1 MGKKP
6 SGKKNLTYF
15 GEKEEKAVVD
25 YLNAKTLDEKSFI
38 YSNFL
43 KTPFSKMISSII
55 RRYNL
60 QRKGY
65 TFEEVFNDTESF
77 LITKMNMFDPTKN
90 FKAYS
95 YYGTTCRNYLTGL
108 LTKDGKEKTKKISY
122 DEIPKVIDDEN
133 HAIKYND
140 AVYVERETL
149 IIKKLLERIKNIQVN
164 NNLDANEEKIL
175 FALIEIFSNYE
186 NLFNESVKNNNKFN
200 KSLILLFIKDLTN
213 LNLKEIRCGMKKF
226 KNVYKDIILEI
237 NQ

>member
-90 FKAYS
+90 FKAYF
-95 YYGTTCRNYLTGL
+95 
-108 LTKDGKEKTKKISY
+108 
-122 DEIPKVIDDEN
+122 
-133 HAIKYND
+133 
-140 AVYVERETL
+140 
-149 IIKKLLERIKNIQVN
+149 IQP
-164 NNLDANEEKIL
+164 
-175 FALIEIFSNYE
+175 
-186 NLFNESVKNNNKFN
+186 
-200 KSLILLFIKDLTN
+200 
-213 LNLKEIRCGMKKF
+213 
-226 KNVYKDIILEI
+226 
-237 NQ
+237 